1 MVISIC
7 ILLVFFSSAIFLLF
21 QGILSKVFEL
31 LLKRSKS
38 RVHSARGM
46 RSPHPD
52 IGLARISVCQLAFW
66 SSNLFPPSTS
76 MRNLLQHNV
85 VTQISFLLELINI
98 QQQTPQT
105 NLPHRYSS
113 PVKEMDASWRNFT
126 LPALLFFVFLCGT
139 LMALSFIVHFSTSHV
154 LRTFDGQSHPGT
166 HGTRIPRRGSFAK
179 KA

>member
-52 IGLARISVCQLAFW
+52 IGFARISVYQVAFW

-85 VTQISFLLELINI
+85 VTQISS
-98 QQQTPQT
+98 
-105 NLPHRYSS
+105 LPHTAADSTNES
-113 PVKEMDASWRNFT
+113 PSPIFISCQRDGCILVKFRPSCLVVVRFSRWDAYYR
-126 LPALLFFVFLCGT
+126 
-139 LMALSFIVHFSTSHV
+139 MALSSIVHFSTSHV

-166 HGTRIPRRGSFAK
+166 HGTRIPPRRSFAK
-179 KA
+179 K